1 MANGTNRKTTA
12 GATRDSV
19 SAGMGLEEMRAMF
32 KKPPKP
38 PLERPATLRQ
48 PTVADSRGTLV
59 KVRADKEHKGV
70 KQELWEVAQDL
81 GWPEDVNLQESHPR
95 RGRTSRP
102 DGWLISDGKGARGSV
117 IIISSDAVGITYCV
131 PPHPSFQD
139 DDGVQRF
146 VGMDFGGKDGDFTA
160 VTIAKHEDGTL
171 VAEDVIQEKA
181 KEIATAMG
189 TSVSEAGRAI
199 KAAMGSF
206 GGAVASAAEFEKSMA
221 AIRKM
226 GGFGGKSR

>member
-1 MANGTNRKTTA
+1 
-12 GATRDSV
+12 
-19 SAGMGLEEMRAMF
+19 MGLEEMRAMF

-38 PLERPATLRQ
+38 PPERPATLRQ

-81 GWPEDVNLQESHPR
+81 GWPEDVNL
-95 RGRTSRP
+95 RTSRP
-102 DGWLISDGKGARGSV
+102 DGWSISDGKGARGSV

-139 DDGVQRF
+139 DGVQRF

-171 VAEDVIQEKA
+171 VVEDVIQEKA